1 MDQPWETPFAFSVTN
16 WTVIHYLYMWYLLN
30 NYYLCLHF
38 ELEFYRFIF
47 PRVNRYFQ
55 KIWFEILKNDAH
67 NGDWKKYPIT
77 VHPRFGHKT
86 TTGCLIAKLNSK
98 NDIQAE
104 EIFHPLEIH

>member
-1 MDQPWETPFAFSVTN
+1 
-16 WTVIHYLYMWYLLN
+16 MWYLLN

-104 EIFHPLEIH
+104 EIFHPLEMH